1 MQVGQGQPR
10 AVERAV
16 IIQGAADVAAVLELA
31 AGRPVAL
38 LSPPGVAGYLGI
50 AGFAAM
56 LHPHGALHLGILDA
70 SDAPGHALAALR
82 AGFVRVVLR
91 PDLPGFPALVE
102 LASGMGALMLPMP
115 PPALDLARVD
125 LAKAQGLR
133 HLANWL
139 DLP

>member
-10 AVERAV
+10 AAERAV
-16 IIQGAADVAAVLELA
+16 IVHGAADVAAVLELA

-38 LSPPGVAGYLGI
+38 LSARGVAEYLGI
-50 AGFAAM
+50 AGFAA
-56 LHPHGALHLGILDA
+56 LLQPHCALRLAILDA
-70 SDAPGHALAALR
+70 GDAPGYALAALR

-91 PDLPGFPALVE
+91 PDLRAFAALGE
-102 LASGMGALMLPMP
+102 LAAGMGAAMLSTP

-125 LAKAQGLR
+125 LRKAQGVR
-133 HLANWL
+133 HLATWL